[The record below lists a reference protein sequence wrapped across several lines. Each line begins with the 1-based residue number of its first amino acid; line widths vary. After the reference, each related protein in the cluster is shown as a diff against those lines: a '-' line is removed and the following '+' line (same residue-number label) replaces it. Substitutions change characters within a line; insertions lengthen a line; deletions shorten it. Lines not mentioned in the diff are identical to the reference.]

1 MATTTRF
8 NATIQFPD
16 RSDYLKLKALSIV
29 MDETIG
35 ATLVRL
41 IEAESERK
49 GLKIGV
55 WDNPPQVD
63 SPG

>member
-1 MATTTRF
+1 MASSRF

-16 RSDYLKLKALSIV
+16 KLGYLKLKALSIV

-41 IEAESERK
+41 IDAEADK
-49 GLKIGV
+49 QGLKIGA
-55 WDNPPQVD
+55 WDKPAQVD
-63 SPG
+63 TPD

>member
-1 MATTTRF
+1 MALSRF

-16 RSDYLKLKALSIV
+16 KSNYLKLKALSII

-41 IEAESERK
+41 IDAEADK
-49 GLKIGV
+49 QGLKVGV
-55 WDNPPQVD
+55 WDNPTPVD
-63 SPG
+63 TPG

>member
-1 MATTTRF
+1 MATSRF

-16 RSDYLKLKALSIV
+16 KMEYLKLKALSIV

-41 IEAESERK
+41 TNAEAEK
-49 GLKIGV
+49 QGLKVGT
-55 WDNPPQVD
+55 WDNPP
-63 SPG
+63 PG

>member
-1 MATTTRF
+1 MATSRF

-16 RSDYLKLKALSIV
+16 KADYLKLKALSIV

-41 IEAESERK
+41 IDAEADK
-49 GLKIGV
+49 QGLKIGA
-55 WDNPPQVD
+55 WDNPGSNAV
-63 SPG
+63 